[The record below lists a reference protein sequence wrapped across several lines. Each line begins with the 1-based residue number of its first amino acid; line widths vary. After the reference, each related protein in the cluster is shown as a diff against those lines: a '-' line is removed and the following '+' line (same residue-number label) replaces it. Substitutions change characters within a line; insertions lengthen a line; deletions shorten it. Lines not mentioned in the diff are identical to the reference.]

1 MSLFSSSQAA
11 ALSPGSG
18 AASSD
23 QKDPGSSQ
31 REKRPAPQPPGRSQ
45 AQSQRETDGQNADV
59 KTVSV
64 SPQRSV
70 QMIAP
75 LTRSDVKNTQSVT
88 PSGNSKWP
96 VNEVKHSKGPAPS
109 RPLSVE
115 GGPSPGA
122 KTAPSSGDRTPNK
135 CKQEPSVGSL
145 NPFDD
150 EEDEDELEVQYETS
164 TNAGSTQSPP
174 ADAKVK
180 SAKKARAP
188 PLPVQSVNQNAAGGQ
203 ETVETAPDSAVRQPS
218 DLRHAIQES
227 QHATVQ
233 REGEKK
239 EAPRPAS
246 RR

>member
-1 MSLFSSSQAA
+1 M
-11 ALSPGSG
+11 LSPGSG

-23 QKDPGSSQ
+23 QKDPGGSQ
-31 REKRPAPQPPGRSQ
+31 REKRPAPQPPGRNE
-45 AQSQRETDGQNADV
+45 AQSQRETEKQNADV

-75 LTRSDVKNTQSVT
+75 LSRSDVKSTQSAT
-88 PSGNSKWP
+88 QSGNSKWP

-109 RPLSVE
+109 RPPAVE

-122 KTAPSSGDRTPNK
+122 KTAPSSGDKIPNRG
-135 CKQEPSVGSL
+135 KQEPTVGSL

-150 EEDEDELEVQYETS
+150 EEDEDELEVQGETT
-164 TNAGSTQSPP
+164 TNAGSTQSSP

-188 PLPVQSVNQNAAGGQ
+188 PLPVQSINQNAAGSQ
-203 ETVETAPDSAVRQPS
+203 ETVETAPDSAVRQPP
-218 DLRHAIQES
+218 DPRHAIQES

-233 REGEKK
+233 REEEKK

>member
-1 MSLFSSSQAA
+1 MSLFSRSQAA
-11 ALSPGSG
+11 ASSPGSG

-31 REKRPAPQPPGRSQ
+31 REKRPAPQPPGRNQ
-45 AQSQRETDGQNADV
+45 AQGERESERQNADIR
-59 KTVSV
+59 TVSV

-75 LTRSDVKNTQSVT
+75 LSRSDVKSTQSAAQ
-88 PSGNSKWP
+88 SGNAKWP

-109 RPLSVE
+109 RPPAVE

-122 KTAPSSGDRTPNK
+122 KTASSPGDKIPNK
-135 CKQEPSVGSL
+135 CKQEPTACSL

-150 EEDEDELEVQYETS
+150 DEDEDELQDETT
-164 TNAGSTQSPP
+164 TNAGSTQSSP

-188 PLPVQSVNQNAAGGQ
+188 PLPVQSVDQNAAGSQ
-203 ETVETAPDSAVRQPS
+203 ETVETAPDSTITQPS
-218 DLRHAIQES
+218 DPRHVIQES

>member
-11 ALSPGSG
+11 ALSPGSA

-31 REKRPAPQPPGRSQ
+31 REKRLAPRPPGRNQ
-45 AQSQRETDGQNADV
+45 TQSQRETERQNADV
-59 KTVSV
+59 KTASV

-75 LTRSDVKNTQSVT
+75 LSRSDVKSAQSATQS
-88 PSGNSKWP
+88 GNAKWP

-109 RPLSVE
+109 RPPAVE

-122 KTAPSSGDRTPNK
+122 KTASSSGDKIPNK
-135 CKQEPSVGSL
+135 CKQEPAVCSL

-150 EEDEDELEVQYETS
+150 DEDEE
-164 TNAGSTQSPP
+164 STQSSP

-188 PLPVQSVNQNAAGGQ
+188 PLPVQSVNQNAPGSQ
-203 ETVETAPDSAVRQPS
+203 ETVESVADSAVRQPS
-218 DLRHAIQES
+218 DPPHAMQES

-233 REGEKK
+233 REAEKK